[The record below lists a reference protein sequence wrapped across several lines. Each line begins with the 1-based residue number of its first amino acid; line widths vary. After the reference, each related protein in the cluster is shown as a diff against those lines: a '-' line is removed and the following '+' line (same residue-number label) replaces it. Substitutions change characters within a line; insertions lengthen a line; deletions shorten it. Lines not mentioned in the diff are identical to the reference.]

1 MNKDNAKDYLPLV
14 QALSEG
20 KVIQYKYQKSD
31 KSYAWIDLESAVDFC
46 MPADRYRIKPE
57 PREISVNH
65 YNEGLKLDHVC
76 DSLQEAIRRSHEG
89 YGYVTTRY
97 REVIE

>member
-20 KVIQYKYQKSD
+20 KVIQHRIGTEEWYDREQFDFAD
-31 KSYAWIDLESAVDFC
+31 KPEQ
-46 MPADRYRIKPE
+46 YRIKPE
-57 PREISVNH
+57 PREIWVNE
-65 YNEGLKLDHVC
+65 YPNEINSAYRSYDLAASHCLD
-76 DSLQEAIRRSHEG
+76 
-89 YGYVTTRY
+89 YGKTVRY